1 MLTRIAP
8 VALARSS
15 HAGPRLTDAGMEGDP
30 DGTFYPCKGV
40 PGAPEASPVQT
51 AGSSIIKYANEKA
64 KAGEPWAV
72 RELLD
77 SVLGKAQ
84 TNVDVTAGAGDLP
97 INLDDPALRTVHL
110 GLIYERQIELA
121 VHLLEEGML
130 CFRPGWRGLFIP
142 QPICLGRN
150 RIHLAGYGVTDSGRS
165 WFSSLRNKPLCCC

>member
-1 MLTRIAP
+1 M
-8 VALARSS
+8 
-15 HAGPRLTDAGMEGDP
+15 
-30 DGTFYPCKGV
+30 
-40 PGAPEASPVQT
+40 
-51 AGSSIIKYANEKA
+51 
-64 KAGEPWAV
+64 

-77 SVLGKAQ
+77 RVLGKAQ

-130 CFRPGWRGLFIP
+130 CFRSGWRGLFIP

-150 RIHLAGYGVTDSGRS
+150 RIHLAGYGVNDSGRS
-165 WFSSLRNKPLCCC
+165 WFSSLRNKPLCCCYIRGCRLQQ